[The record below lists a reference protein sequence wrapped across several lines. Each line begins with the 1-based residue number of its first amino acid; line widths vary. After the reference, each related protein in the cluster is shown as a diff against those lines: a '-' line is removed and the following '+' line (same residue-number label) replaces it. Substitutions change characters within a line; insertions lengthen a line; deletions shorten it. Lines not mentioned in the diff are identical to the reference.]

1 MRELKFSA
9 IYKPTGETFIPN
21 KIDLANKTV
30 WGDFDGVENDYCFFS
45 LEPKGYGDAW
55 LRQFTGLKDKNGKE
69 VYEGDIL
76 RITSN
81 FPLRKSVDTG
91 EVEWLENLCSYGCD
105 DWTLPEILNNIS
117 DGEQNVE
124 VIGNIYENPEL
135 LK

>member
-21 KIDLANKTV
+21 KIDLVNKTV

-69 VYEGDIL
+69 IAVGDIL
-76 RITSN
+76 DWDEKEWGGRFN
-81 FPLRKSVDTG
+81 EL
-91 EVEWLENLCSYGCD
+91 VEWNFDQLSSRVN
-105 DWTLPEILNNIS
+105 DWPNHCEI
-117 DGEQNVE
+117 
-124 VIGNIYENPEL
+124 IGNKWDIIQNWE
-135 LK
+135 KS